1 MSTSPTPRRPA
12 RGTSQMPSTPTGL
25 TRPTLPT
32 TSYTLEPKS
41 EYLRNALEARRAKD
55 NASTSPPPERVPAP
69 RSNSGTLAVD
79 PWVEQAVS
87 EEDVPQRTPIRRTR
101 RPSDGIPPRMRTQ
114 RELQNETEALKA
126 TMFSLNLKLEL
137 LKKQNHDLKDQMD
150 EANRRIEELEP
161 MEDENLD
168 LREDNDRLL
177 LRMQDMEEDVIKL
190 RDQNT
195 QLRDENIEIIQ
206 IQTDAV
212 AELDKQIGAVEEA
225 ADMILKLEDEKTLL
239 KKEVLDLTEQMEKD
253 RKAASDAEYRHLGI
267 DGQGTVKCPSRVYSI
282 DESRPSTSHF
292 DSDYYSQPSSPQITG
307 GKASKE
313 SLSYSEPA
321 KKFLEINMTVKRSVQ
336 DLKKRVSDVSMRRP
350 KTPIP
355 EVPRIPDTY
364 KETHAQ
370 QAIKRT
376 SRRQLPLPTLPP
388 SINTALRSPIK
399 AHRETIP
406 RTPTVQPSEGLR
418 GIFRDKKAPQTQ
430 SRHSR
435 RLSTDCRASLGS
447 KGSHGSHSSHHSE
460 AERSSTI
467 NPPPRHSSRNARTSS
482 SIEQAVNDIPSKTAS
497 EWAGTPSSHPVDDLT
512 NEPDRRDQW
521 WKNMNSLP
529 NQNPLGRQSSVR
541 TPVPR
546 PSPSK
551 APHGME
557 NERDFFFNGN
567 ENEDQFMK
575 RAHGLAPRRREK

>member
-1 MSTSPTPRRPA
+1 MTPVRR
-12 RGTSQMPSTPTGL
+12 S
-25 TRPTLPT
+25 
-32 TSYTLEPKS
+32 
-41 EYLRNALEARRAKD
+41 
-55 NASTSPPPERVPAP
+55 
-69 RSNSGTLAVD
+69 
-79 PWVEQAVS
+79 
-87 EEDVPQRTPIRRTR
+87 R
-101 RPSDGIPPRMRTQ
+101 RPSDGMPPRMRTQ
-114 RELQNETEALKA
+114 RELQNETETLKA

-177 LRMQDMEEDVIKL
+177 LRMQDMEEDIIKL

-212 AELDKQIGAVEEA
+212 AELDKQLGAVEEA
-225 ADMILKLEDEKTLL
+225 ADMIFKLEDEKTLL
-239 KKEVLDLTEQMEKD
+239 KKEVSELKEQMDKD
-253 RKAASDAEYRHLGI
+253 RKAASDVEYRHLGI
-267 DGQGTVKCPSRVYSI
+267 DGQGTGKCPSRVCSI

-292 DSDYYSQPSSPQITG
+292 DSDYYSQPSSPQTTD

-313 SLSYSEPA
+313 SLPYSEPA

-350 KTPIP
+350 KTPVP

-364 KETHAQ
+364 KGTHAQ

-376 SRRQLPLPTLPP
+376 SRRQCPLPALPP

-399 AHRETIP
+399 AHNVTIP

-418 GIFRDKKAPQTQ
+418 GIFRDNKALQTK

-435 RLSTDCRASLGS
+435 RLSADCRASLGS
-447 KGSHGSHSSHHSE
+447 KGSHGSYHSHHSE
-460 AERSSTI
+460 VEQSSTI

-482 SIEQAVNDIPSKTAS
+482 SIEQMLNGIPSKKEAS
-497 EWAGTPSSHPVDDLT
+497 EWAGTPSSPPVDDLT
-512 NEPDRRDQW
+512 NEPERRDQW

-529 NQNPLGRQSSVR
+529 NQTPLGRQSSVR
-541 TPVPR
+541 ALLPR
-546 PSPSK
+546 ASPNK
-551 APHGME
+551 APRGME

-575 RAHGLAPRRREK
+575 RAHGLAPKRREK

>member
-1 MSTSPTPRRPA
+1 M
-12 RGTSQMPSTPTGL
+12 
-25 TRPTLPT
+25 
-32 TSYTLEPKS
+32 
-41 EYLRNALEARRAKD
+41 
-55 NASTSPPPERVPAP
+55 
-69 RSNSGTLAVD
+69 
-79 PWVEQAVS
+79 
-87 EEDVPQRTPIRRTR
+87 TPIRRAR

-126 TMFSLNLKLEL
+126 AMFSLNLKLEL

-195 QLRDENIEIIQ
+195 QLRDENVEIIQ

-225 ADMILKLEDEKTLL
+225 ADMIFQLEDDKTLL
-239 KKEVLDLTEQMEKD
+239 KKEILGLKEQMEKA
-253 RKAASDAEYRHLGI
+253 RKASSDAEYRDLGI
-267 DGQGTVKCPSRVYSI
+267 DGQGTGKCPSRVYSI

-292 DSDYYSQPSSPQITG
+292 DSDYYSQPSSPQTMG

-313 SLSYSEPA
+313 SLPYSEPA

-336 DLKKRVSDVSMRRP
+336 DLKKRVSDISTRRP

-355 EVPRIPDTY
+355 EVPQIPDTY
-364 KETHAQ
+364 MEPHAQ

-376 SRRQLPLPTLPP
+376 PRRQRPFPILPP
-388 SINTALRSPIK
+388 SINTALRSPMK
-399 AHRETIP
+399 VHSATIP
-406 RTPTVQPSEGLR
+406 RTPTVLSSEGLR
-418 GIFRDKKAPQTQ
+418 GIFRDKKALQTQ
-430 SRHSR
+430 SRDSR
-435 RLSTDCRASLGS
+435 RSSVDYRASLGS
-447 KGSHGSHSSHHSE
+447 KGSHSSHHSHRSQHSE
-460 AERSSTI
+460 AERASNIS
-467 NPPPRHSSRNARTSS
+467 PPPRLSSRNARTSS
-482 SIEQAVNDIPSKTAS
+482 SIEPMVNDIPLETKAP
-497 EWAGTPSSHPVDDLT
+497 EWAGTPSSPPVDDLT
-512 NEPDRRDQW
+512 NEPERREQW

-529 NQNPLGRQSSVR
+529 NPNSHKRQSSLC
-541 TPVPR
+541 VPMPR
-546 PSPSK
+546 LSPTK
-551 APHGME
+551 APHGMD

-567 ENEDQFMK
+567 ENEDQFIK